1 MNRAPKEANSSKRV
15 QDNAEGRIAKKAE
28 GGTVGGWVPC
38 SLDDPWPSEWRPSN
52 LSSQGQQKQ
61 NHIVTVGKPIL
72 PQLEAHIP
80 LPYRSQLPQKFY
92 WWFFET
98 VPGRE

>member
-1 MNRAPKEANSSKRV
+1 MQKEELPRKQRV
-15 QDNAEGRIAKKAE
+15 EL
-28 GGTVGGWVPC
+28 WVAGCHVPWM
-38 SLDDPWPSEWRPSN
+38 DPWPSEWRPSN